1 VRELGEIEA
10 RIKDDAVAALKAG
23 DKRVRLALST
33 IVAELK
39 KARIDSMKQ
48 PTEGDELAV
57 LKRERKRRHDAIELF
72 VKSDRAELAEQA
84 RFEARLLAGYMP
96 EELSADALKTL
107 VEEAVTASGAATP
120 RDMGKVMTLLMPKV
134 AGRADGRLLSDLV
147 RARLGA

>member
-1 VRELGEIEA
+1 
-10 RIKDDAVAALKAG
+10 
-23 DKRVRLALST
+23 
-33 IVAELK
+33 
-39 KARIDSMKQ
+39 
-48 PTEGDELAV
+48 
-57 LKRERKRRHDAIELF
+57 
-72 VKSDRAELAEQA
+72 
-84 RFEARLLAGYMP
+84 MP